1 MMISPVVASLT
12 AKFLYSLLSPVVSLI
27 SLDPSEI
34 SLSTPLSKMAIA
46 NSIDLFVATPQF
58 LFWSSGY
65 QNLMQL
71 IATFLIFK
79 SLPWAYTASEMFDS
93 LLFHW
98 HLDLS
103 VLC

>member
-1 MMISPVVASLT
+1 MISPVVASLT
-12 AKFLYSLLSPVVSLI
+12 AKFIYSLLSPVFSLI

-34 SLSTPLSKMAIA
+34 SFSTPLSKMAIA
-46 NSIDLFVATPQF
+46 NSIDFLVATPQF

-65 QNLMQL
+65 QNLMQF